1 MVPRPIQHRDDLRTR
16 LGEIAGWQ
24 TARRDDAKVALEVH
38 RTHAI
43 DRIWTLDEAAFFDE
57 LFHYL
62 REIGAWP
69 LLEQLDRA
77 DRKRGTDSV
86 PPIRTVH
93 HHALRRGLEPK
104 TYSESQRPEVLL
116 DATLTLP

>member
-1 MVPRPIQHRDDLRTR
+1 MPGQ
-16 LGEIAGWQ
+16 G

-43 DRIWTLDEAAFFDE
+43 DRICTLDEAAFFDE

-69 LLEQLDRA
+69 LLEQLDPA
-77 DRKRGTDSV
+77 DRKG
-86 PPIRTVH
+86 
-93 HHALRRGLEPK
+93 ALIPFL
-104 TYSESQRPEVLL
+104 QFVLFTIMRCVGGSNRKPTPNL
-116 DATLTLP
+116 RDKRCFLTPR